1 MQLHAL
7 KCVCL
12 DFFTNMCSVL
22 LPSVILL
29 HPIARKQNS
38 RRVSGE
44 MLSVTFGVNSSVAVM
59 AREGSI
65 DGVMRFIVFS
75 TGSGTYKGF
84 CCCCLHSWFCH
95 WCLGSYDGEFFF
107 GIGRIGYNHDVI
119 DFHPTSLKMFKLPM
133 SLRWWRAGDHR
144 VDRKENGQLFSG
156 RETRLCVLK
165 QLMLVHEG

>member
-1 MQLHAL
+1 MQLHGL

-84 CCCCLHSWFCH
+84 VVVVVVVCILDFAIDVWG
-95 WCLGSYDGEFFF
+95 LTTGSFFW
-107 GIGRIGYNHDVI
+107 G
-119 DFHPTSLKMFKLPM
+119 
-133 SLRWWRAGDHR
+133 
-144 VDRKENGQLFSG
+144 
-156 RETRLCVLK
+156 
-165 QLMLVHEG
+165 